1 MAFSEYCERFHHAV
15 DVGSLDERIIG
26 RWNYRQIFPEAILF
40 IPSVYRDIFD
50 EVYGSFL
57 PQNHLLFWYQDKE
70 TFWTC
75 RYCNFWSQNFNQR
88 VMEDHLILECEEV
101 IIFYPYSNLFQISH
115 HDKDKLKNA
124 VIEQCNIQLNRFQSH

>member
-1 MAFSEYCERFHHAV
+1 MALSEYCERFHHAV

-57 PQNHLLFWYQDKE
+57 PQNHLLFWCQDKE

-75 RYCNFWSQNFNQR
+75 RHCNFWSQNLNQR
-88 VMEDHLILECEEV
+88 FI
-101 IIFYPYSNLFQISH
+101 
-115 HDKDKLKNA
+115 
-124 VIEQCNIQLNRFQSH
+124 